1 MPFILFSIK
10 FNLIKSGL
18 SFCKRL
24 VHLDDMCDSTW
35 LSIFIFMCEK
45 PSNGAG
51 PTCHPLWLVWSRDL
65 WGSRWSTC
73 ATRCYGADGGHFG
86 VPHVARHFTS
96 PAPPFGLVQVTK
108 CPSRKKNC
116 WQQQNASIF
125 TLTVIRSVDPTVSG
139 VTRSP
144 SWDLEKKLEIQFG
157 NMPHFLKQ
165 L

>member
-45 PSNGAG
+45 PLNGAG

-144 SWDLEKKLEIQFG
+144 TWDLKKKIG
-157 NMPHFLKQ
+157 NSFHFLKQ